1 MDYKQIVQ
9 DRLSTENAKRL
20 LNKQIDIYEKVKNTN
35 IIKKKYEIGQP
46 VFLKKGTI
54 LHGTYKN
61 LEGLRKIVNEGLISS
76 EFVEGRLSKYKYCV
90 SVWNLKQGIYLNDYI
105 NFYSGGTI
113 KYRVEGIESTKV
125 IPFSEMNNIVKY
137 TTGFDKQ
144 TNWYMEQTKE
154 ARFLPS
160 YAQNIV
166 QIGIIF
172 NSENKGMK
180 ELLKSDVLTQNINDE
195 DVFEFIN
202 KDYYPQFIIDRKE
215 KDDLFTNRESAIL
228 FGIPSCFIEG
238 ILVGRKY
245 EKDESTLREIK
256 RILPD
261 CYIANLDGNV
271 IL

>member
-1 MDYKQIVQ
+1 MDTSE
-9 DRLSTENAKRL
+9 L
-20 LNKQIDIYEKVKNTN
+20 VKNMVN
-35 IIKKKYEIGQP
+35 KSKEAFSLAIEIYNKP
-46 VFLKKGTI
+46 
-54 LHGTYKN
+54 
-61 LEGLRKIVNEGLISS
+61 
-76 EFVEGRLSKYKYCV
+76 
-90 SVWNLKQGIYLNDYI
+90 
-105 NFYSGGTI
+105 TI

-125 IPFSEMNNIVKY
+125 IPFSEMNNIIEY

-202 KDYYPQFIIDRKE
+202 KDYYSQFIIDRK
-215 KDDLFTNRESAIL
+215 
-228 FGIPSCFIEG
+228 
-238 ILVGRKY
+238 
-245 EKDESTLREIK
+245 
-256 RILPD
+256 
-261 CYIANLDGNV
+261 
-271 IL
+271 

>member
-1 MDYKQIVQ
+1 MNYQRIIQKELNIEGSKILLRKQIE
-9 DRLSTENAKRL
+9 T
-20 LNKQIDIYEKVKNTN
+20 YERVKNTN
-35 IIKKKYEIGQP
+35 ANKECYEIGQA

-61 LEGLRKIVNEGLISS
+61 LEGLKKIVNEGLISS
-76 EFVEGRLSKYKYCV
+76 EFIKGRLSKYKYCV
-90 SVWNLKQGIYLNDYI
+90 SVWNLKQDMYLSDYI
-105 NFYSGGTI
+105 DFYSGGTI
-113 KYRVEGIESTKV
+113 KYRTEGKESTRV
-125 IPFSEMNNIVKY
+125 IPYSDMNNIIEY
-137 TTGFDKQ
+137 ITGFEKQ

-160 YAQNIV
+160 YTQNVV

-172 NSENKGMK
+172 NGENRGMK
-180 ELLKSDVLTQNINDE
+180 ELLKNDVLTQNINDE
-195 DVFEFIN
+195 NAFEFVN
-202 KDYYPQFIIDRKE
+202 KDYYSQFIIDRKE
-215 KDDLFTNRESAIL
+215 KDDLFTDRESAIL

-245 EKDESTLREIK
+245 ENDESALREIK

-261 CYIANLDGNV
+261 CYIVNLDGIV